1 MFSHNMVYEEA
12 EFRSLVRKYR
22 QEFFDELVEY
32 NASLKADYLLLGV
45 RDDDRVSVLI
55 GTQQQSEASELFEY
69 PLQGSPCEQV
79 LQTGVCAYPSAVC
92 SQFPDDGSLSQIGAE
107 AYLGAGLFNELGRN
121 VGILVAIFNSPQPNI
136 ELYKA
141 GFHANAKLIAT
152 RLQKYYLETRTIN
165 NLSLLDEV
173 SSLSKT
179 GAWEYYP
186 QDKKLFWSKETYA
199 IHDLTMKV
207 PIDVE
212 QALTFYKPE
221 SKAAVQSAFHELLE
235 HNTPYDIEVQ
245 IISAN
250 NDKKWVRT
258 SGKHELDDEGNIRRY
273 FGAFEDITNY
283 KSTVLLSEERASRLQ
298 NILDSINDAVV
309 SIDSKGIILHCND
322 ITLKIFG
329 YDEGELIGKSVEI
342 LMPDPYASNHARY
355 MANYE
360 RTGNAQI
367 IGTGRQLPAKRK
379 DGSVFQMEL
388 SLSESTDLG
397 EKIYIGVVR
406 DISERIAAQDTIYNL
421 AYTDSVTH
429 LRNSQWFQKECK
441 DLILRAAVHEEYMH
455 ILLLDMDNMAQ
466 INTRL
471 GYSNANN
478 ALQAIAEKL
487 LFIIGHEY
495 HIYKFAGDS
504 FIIMS
509 KKTYKKADIYRFDTS
524 LIENALINP
533 RHYDIDTE
541 DGNWSLSAS
550 LGSAVFEANKQN
562 YERVVNVLENAVKR
576 AKKSAP
582 FGLCHI
588 SDDGMQEFDRYLAI
602 KSHLRQA
609 LEKQELSL
617 SLQPQVNHQGVTTS
631 FEALVRWHSSELGTV
646 SPGDF
651 IPIAEESHIICDIG
665 NWVIDETLKTLKQF
679 IARGLD
685 LCVAINISA
694 KQIVQPDFASSLLAR
709 VNYYGIPT
717 QMVMLELTETALVVD
732 IDTVKHTM
740 DQLAK
745 CGFRFSIDDFGTG
758 YSSLAYLKELPIS
771 ELKIDK
777 IFIDDVST
785 HSNHN
790 GSPIVDAIIDMA
802 RALNVT
808 SIAEGVETPEQVEY
822 LISKGC
828 NRFQGYYF
836 SKPMP
841 VEHWHNTNLSTKT
854 STNLK

>member
-1 MFSHNMVYEEA
+1 MFSHGTVFEEA

-22 QEFFDELVEY
+22 QAFFDELVEY
-32 NASLKADYLLLGV
+32 NASLKADYLFLGV
-45 RDDDRVSVLI
+45 RNKETVSVLI
-55 GTQQQSEASELFEY
+55 DIQQQSAASELGDY
-69 PLQGSPCEQV
+69 PLQGSPCERV
-79 LQTGVCAYPSAVC
+79 LQGDVCVYPNSVCA
-92 SQFPDDGSLSQIGAE
+92 QFPDDVSLQHIEAE
-107 AYLGAGLFNELGRN
+107 AYIGAGLFNEKGQN

-141 GFHANAKLIAT
+141 GFNANAKLIAT

-199 IHDLTMKV
+199 IHDVAAKV

-212 QALTFYKPE
+212 QSLRFYTSE
-221 SKAAVQSAFHELLE
+221 SNAVVQSAFSKLLAN
-235 HNTPYDIEVQ
+235 NTSYDIEVQ
-245 IISAN
+245 IVSASN
-250 NDKKWVRT
+250 VKKWIRT
-258 SGKHELDDEGNIRRY
+258 SGKHERDDEGNIRRY
-273 FGAFEDITNY
+273 FGAFEDITDY
-283 KSTVLLSEERASRLQ
+283 KSTVLLSEERASRIQ
-298 NILDSINDAVV
+298 NILDSINDAVI
-309 SIDSKGIILHCND
+309 SIDAKGIIFHCND

-329 YDEGELIGKSVEI
+329 YGDGELIRQSVES
-342 LMPDPYASNHARY
+342 LMPEPYASNHARY
-355 MANYE
+355 MVNYE

-397 EKIYIGVVR
+397 EKVYIGVVR

-441 DLILRAAVHEEYMH
+441 DLILRAAVYEEYMH
-455 ILLLDMDNMAQ
+455 ILLLDLDNMAQ

-471 GYSNANN
+471 GYANANK
-478 ALQAIAEKL
+478 ALKAIAEKL

-495 HIYKFAGDS
+495 HIYKLAGDS
-504 FIIMS
+504 FVIMS
-509 KKTYKKADIYRFDTS
+509 KKTFKKAEIYRFDTN

-533 RHYDIDTE
+533 RHYDIDTA
-541 DGNWSLSAS
+541 DGKLSLSAS

-602 KSHLRQA
+602 KSYLRQA

-617 SLQPQVNHQGVTTS
+617 FLQPQVNHQGVTTS
-631 FEALVRWHSSELGTV
+631 FEALVRWYSSELGTV

-651 IPIAEESHIICDIG
+651 ISIAEESHIICDIG

-694 KQIVQPDFASSLLAR
+694 KQIVLPDFASSLLAR

-717 QMVMLELTETALVVD
+717 QMLMLELTETALVID

-777 IFIDDVST
+777 IFIDDVGT
-785 HSNHN
+785 HSNLN
-790 GSPIVDAIIDMA
+790 GSPIVDAIIEMA

-808 SIAEGVETPEQVEY
+808 SIAEGVETLEQVEY
-822 LISKGC
+822 LTNKGC

-841 VEHWHNTNLSTKT
+841 VEHWHNIK
-854 STNLK
+854 LK